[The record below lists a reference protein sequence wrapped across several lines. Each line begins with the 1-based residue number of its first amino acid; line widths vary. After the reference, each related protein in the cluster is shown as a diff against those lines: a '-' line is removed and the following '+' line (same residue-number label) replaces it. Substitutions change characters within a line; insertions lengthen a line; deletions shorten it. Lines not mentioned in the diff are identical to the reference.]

1 MAAPP
6 VTLEVAAQDITAMGK
21 ECLALDLRDFQVEA
35 IHALVCLHS
44 NVLLVRGTGSGKSA
58 IIRGAAVLL
67 EGVSI
72 VVEPLHS
79 VEADQT
85 ISTVIAGV
93 TVLNLD
99 LTKDADSQAKV
110 KKDLNGIT
118 SREGS
123 NVIIYSSPQQLLET
137 SEWFSTIEGLF
148 KRGVVSLLANDE
160 AHKTPQDGAYFR
172 KEFAKL
178 GIIFT
183 LARNSPLAV
192 ATLSATATFTKPLY
206 GEYVEMM
213 GPHCRCWRFPRHPR
227 EHAGLR
233 ADAWPRRAWPG
244 ERRRR
249 SAVRVARLR

>member
-1 MAAPP
+1 MAAAESGATSSPAP
-6 VTLEVAAQDITAMGK
+6 VTLEVAAQDIAAMGK
-21 ECLALDLRDFQVEA
+21 EC
-35 IHALVCLHS
+35 
-44 NVLLVRGTGSGKSA
+44 
-58 IIRGAAVLL
+58 
-67 EGVSI
+67 
-72 VVEPLHS
+72 
-79 VEADQT
+79 
-85 ISTVIAGV
+85 
-93 TVLNLD
+93 
-99 LTKDADSQAKV
+99 
-110 KKDLNGIT
+110 
-118 SREGS
+118 
-123 NVIIYSSPQQLLET
+123 
-137 SEWFSTIEGLF
+137 LF

-178 GIIFT
+178 GTIFT

>member
-1 MAAPP
+1 MAAAESGATSSHAP
-6 VTLEVAAQDITAMGK
+6 VMLEDWAAHDITAMGE
-21 ECLALDLRDFQVEA
+21 ECLALTLRDFQVEA
-35 IHALVCLHS
+35 IHALVYLHS
-44 NVLLVRGTGSGKSA
+44 NVLLVSGTGSGKSA

-123 NVIIYSSPQQLLET
+123 NVIDYLFVAAAFTFMISS
-137 SEWFSTIEGLF
+137 
-148 KRGVVSLLANDE
+148 
-160 AHKTPQDGAYFR
+160 
-172 KEFAKL
+172 
-178 GIIFT
+178 
-183 LARNSPLAV
+183 
-192 ATLSATATFTKPLY
+192 
-206 GEYVEMM
+206 
-213 GPHCRCWRFPRHPR
+213 
-227 EHAGLR
+227 
-233 ADAWPRRAWPG
+233 
-244 ERRRR
+244 
-249 SAVRVARLR
+249 